1 MGSMTSYLPRWV
13 IYHVLKVKLA
23 EIQTLFLEGKKK
35 TIKSDTAHG
44 KCLFE

>member
-35 TIKSDTAHG
+35 TKSDTAHG